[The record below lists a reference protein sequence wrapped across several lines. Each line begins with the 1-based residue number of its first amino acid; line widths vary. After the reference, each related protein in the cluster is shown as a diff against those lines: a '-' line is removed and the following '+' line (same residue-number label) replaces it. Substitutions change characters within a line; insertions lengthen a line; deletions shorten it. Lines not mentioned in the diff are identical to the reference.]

1 MGGAERMDFRALVVI
16 MMSAVLVNN
25 YVLRQ
30 FLGVCPFLG
39 VSKDL
44 KSSVGMGLAV
54 MFVMLLA
61 ASVTWPIQV
70 LLLDAGGLEFMQTV
84 VFILVIATLVQ
95 LVEIVLK
102 RYIPSLF
109 AALGVYLPLMTTNC
123 AVLAVTISNINKGYT
138 YIEALV
144 SALGA
149 GLGFFIAMV
158 VFTGIRAQTA
168 SADPPEAFKGVPL
181 TLISAAILSLAF
193 FGFEGVI
200 ENLFR

>member
-1 MGGAERMDFRALVVI
+1 MDFKALVVI

-44 KSSVGMGLAV
+44 KSSVGMGCAV
-54 MFVMLLA
+54 MFVMLLGA
-61 ASVTWPIQV
+61 TVTWPIQV
-70 LLLDAGGLEFMQTV
+70 FLLNVSGLEFMQTV

-95 LVEIVLK
+95 LVEIILK
-102 RYIPSLF
+102 KYIHALYES
-109 AALGVYLPLMTTNC
+109 LGVYLPLMTTNC
-123 AVLAVTISNINKGYT
+123 AVLAVTISNVNHGYSFA
-138 YIEALV
+138 EAFV

-149 GLGFFIAMV
+149 GLGFLLAMV
-158 VFTGIRAQTA
+158 VFTGVREHIEGAT
-168 SADPPEAFKGVPL
+168 PPESFKGVPL
-181 TLISAAILSLAF
+181 TLISAAIISLAF

-200 ENLFR
+200 DNLFS